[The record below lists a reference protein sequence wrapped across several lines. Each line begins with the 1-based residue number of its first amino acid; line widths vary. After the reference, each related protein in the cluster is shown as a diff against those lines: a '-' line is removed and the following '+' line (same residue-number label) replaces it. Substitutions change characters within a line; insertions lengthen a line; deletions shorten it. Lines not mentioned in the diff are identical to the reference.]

1 MSVIG
6 IWTCRPLDC
15 SMERGTGAWSK
26 TTDSSAPCPEPSM
39 FIHKS

>member
-15 SMERGTGAWSK
+15 SMERGDRRLEQDNRQFSTVPR
-26 TTDSSAPCPEPSM
+26 T
-39 FIHKS
+39 